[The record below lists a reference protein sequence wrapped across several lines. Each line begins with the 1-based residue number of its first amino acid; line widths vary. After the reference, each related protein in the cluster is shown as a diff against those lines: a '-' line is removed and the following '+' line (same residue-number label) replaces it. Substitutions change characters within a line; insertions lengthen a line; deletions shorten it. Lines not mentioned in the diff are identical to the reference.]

1 MSVYSYIVRRPAPC
15 PLIVANVLPVPLDFS
30 QKKCK
35 TRTIPRKLREIAAEC
50 AQNCRNW
57 PSPVRH
63 HSRAKRSL
71 GCVPSFANIPYHA
84 RRPPHALPR
93 GRTIFPHFPQKT
105 CKIRAIPRKMRK
117 IAAKC
122 IQNRGNQSFPTH
134 HHSRAKRS
142 LWGIPSFASIPCH
155 AR

>member
-35 TRTIPRKLREIAAEC
+35 IRAIPRKLREIAAEC

-93 GRTIFPHFPQKT
+93 GRTIFPHFPPKNVQNP
-105 CKIRAIPRKMRK
+105 CNPAEN
-117 IAAKC
+117 A
-122 IQNRGNQSFPTH
+122 QNRGEMHPK
-134 HHSRAKRS
+134 SRKSVISHA
-142 LWGIPSFASIPCH
+142 PSFARQTKSLGDPIIC
-155 AR
+155 